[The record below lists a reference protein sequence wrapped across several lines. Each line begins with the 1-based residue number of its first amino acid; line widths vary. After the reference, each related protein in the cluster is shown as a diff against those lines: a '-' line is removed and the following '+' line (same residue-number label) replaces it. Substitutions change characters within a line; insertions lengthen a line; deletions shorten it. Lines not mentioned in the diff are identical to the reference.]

1 MPRPALLAVLLPA
14 LLPALLLAA
23 PVPVAAQ
30 QARPQTPAAQAPA
43 AQAPAQGQAQD
54 QRQQPTRI
62 GEFQRWIAAHTT
74 EQGQKVCYA
83 FTRAA
88 RSEGGPQN
96 RATVTLTVTH
106 RPTGRDQVA
115 VSVGYP
121 YPRQAEAVL
130 TIGTQEFRSYGVV
143 QSSAFFQ
150 SGAQLIAGFRNGR
163 EAVVR
168 SPGPPGRGAVTDTF
182 ALAGFAAAYDAI
194 SRECPAPAPAPAPA
208 PGRGTG
214 R

>member
-1 MPRPALLAVLLPA
+1 MLSPALLAA
-14 LLPALLLAA
+14 LLPALLAAVLAPA
-23 PVPVAAQ
+23 AAQ
-30 QARPQTPAAQAPA
+30 QARPQ
-43 AQAPAQGQAQD
+43 AQD
-54 QRQQPTRI
+54 QAQRPQPTRI
-62 GEFQRWIAAHTT
+62 DQFQNWIAAHTQ

-106 RPTGRDQVA
+106 RPSGRDQVA

-121 YPRQAEAVL
+121 YPRQAEAVM
-130 TIGTQEFRSYGVV
+130 TIGPQEFRSYGVV

-150 SGAQLIAGFRNGR
+150 SGAQLIASFRNGR

-168 SPGPPGRGAVTDTF
+168 SPGPQGRGAATDTF
-182 ALAGFAAAYDAI
+182 PLAGFAAAYAAI
-194 SRECPAPAPAPAPA
+194 SRECPAPAAAPA
-208 PGRGTG
+208 RGAS

>member
-1 MPRPALLAVLLPA
+1 MPRPAFLAA
-14 LLPALLLAA
+14 LLPALLAAALAPA
-23 PVPVAAQ
+23 AAQ
-30 QARPQTPAAQAPA
+30 QARPQ
-43 AQAPAQGQAQD
+43 APAQDPAQ
-54 QRQQPTRI
+54 RVQPTRI
-62 GEFQRWIAAHTT
+62 GEFRNWIAAHTQ

-96 RATVTLTVTH
+96 RSTVTLTVTH

-168 SPGPPGRGAVTDTF
+168 SPGPPGRAAATDTF
-182 ALAGFAAAYDAI
+182 PLAGFAAAYDAI
-194 SRECPAPAPAPAPA
+194 SRECPAAAPTPAPP
-208 PGRGTG
+208 RGAT

>member
-1 MPRPALLAVLLPA
+1 MFRPACLAVLLPA
-14 LLPALLLAA
+14 LLAAA
-23 PVPVAAQ
+23 PSPAAAQ
-30 QARPQTPAAQAPA
+30 QARPQAPA
-43 AQAPAQGQAQD
+43 PDQA

-62 GEFQRWIAAHTT
+62 GQFQNWIAAHTQ

-130 TIGTQEFRSYGVV
+130 AIGTQEFRSYGVV

-168 SPGPPGRGAVTDTF
+168 SPGPPGRTAATDTF
-182 ALAGFAAAYDAI
+182 PLAGFAAAYDAI
-194 SRECPAPAPAPAPA
+194 SRECPAPAPA
-208 PGRGTG
+208 RGAT

>member
-1 MPRPALLAVLLPA
+1 MPRPAFLAA
-14 LLPALLLAA
+14 LLPALLAAALAPA
-23 PVPVAAQ
+23 AAQ
-30 QARPQTPAAQAPA
+30 QARPQAP
-43 AQAPAQGQAQD
+43 APAQDPA

-62 GEFQRWIAAHTT
+62 GQFQNWIAAHTL

-96 RATVTLTVTH
+96 RSTVTLTVTH
-106 RPTGRDQVA
+106 RTTGRDQVA

-168 SPGPPGRGAVTDTF
+168 SPGPPGRAAVTDTF
-182 ALAGFAAAYDAI
+182 PLAGFAAAYDAI
-194 SRECPAPAPAPAPA
+194 SRECPAAAPTPAPP
-208 PGRGTG
+208 RGAT

>member
-1 MPRPALLAVLLPA
+1 MPRFASLVA
-14 LLPALLLAA
+14 LLPALLAIALAPA
-23 PVPVAAQ
+23 AAQ
-30 QARPQTPAAQAPA
+30 QARPQAPTPAQDQA
-43 AQAPAQGQAQD
+43 

-62 GEFQRWIAAHTT
+62 GEFQNWIAAHTQ

-96 RATVTLTVTH
+96 RTTVTLTVTH

-130 TIGTQEFRSYGVV
+130 TIGTQEFRSYAVV

-168 SPGPPGRGAVTDTF
+168 SPGPQGRGAATDTF
-182 ALAGFAAAYDAI
+182 PLAGFAAAYAAI
-194 SRECPAPAPAPAPA
+194 SRECPAATPAPAPAPAPPPA
-208 PGRGTG
+208 RGAS

>member
-1 MPRPALLAVLLPA
+1 MHRPALIAA
-14 LLPALLLAA
+14 LLPALVAA
-23 PVPVAAQ
+23 ALPEAAAQ
-30 QARPQTPAAQAPA
+30 QARPQ
-43 AQAPAQGQAQD
+43 AQAPAQGQAPAQD

-62 GEFQRWIAAHTT
+62 GEYQRWIAAHTL

-83 FTRAA
+83 FTRAS

-96 RATVTLTVTH
+96 RASVTLTVTH

-121 YPRQAEAVL
+121 FPRQAEAVL
-130 TIGTQEFRSYGVV
+130 AIGTQEFRSFAAV

-150 SGAQLIAGFRNGR
+150 SGAQLIVGFRNGR

-168 SPGPPGRGAVTDTF
+168 SPGPPGRAAATDTF
-182 ALAGFAAAYDAI
+182 PLAGFAAAYDAI
-194 SRECPAPAPAPAPA
+194 SRECPAAAPAAPAPPA
-208 PGRGTG
+208 RGAT

>member
-1 MPRPALLAVLLPA
+1 M
-14 LLPALLLAA
+14 
-23 PVPVAAQ
+23 
-30 QARPQTPAAQAPA
+30 
-43 AQAPAQGQAQD
+43 
-54 QRQQPTRI
+54 QPTRI
-62 GEFQRWIAAHTT
+62 GQFQNWIAAHTQ

-96 RATVTLTVTH
+96 RSTVTLTVTH

-130 TIGTQEFRSYGVV
+130 TIDTQEFRSYGVV

-168 SPGPPGRGAVTDTF
+168 SPGPPGRAAATDTF
-182 ALAGFAAAYDAI
+182 PLAGFAAAYDAI
-194 SRECPAPAPAPAPA
+194 SRECPAAAPTPAPP
-208 PGRGTG
+208 RGAT

>member
-1 MPRPALLAVLLPA
+1 MPRPAFLAA
-14 LLPALLLAA
+14 LLPALLAAALAPA
-23 PVPVAAQ
+23 AAQ
-30 QARPQTPAAQAPA
+30 QARPQ
-43 AQAPAQGQAQD
+43 AQAPAQGQAPAQD

-62 GEFQRWIAAHTT
+62 GEFRNGIAAHTL

-83 FTRAA
+83 FTRAT

-96 RATVTLTVTH
+96 RSTVTLTVTH

-130 TIGTQEFRSYGVV
+130 TIGTQEFRSYAVV

-168 SPGPPGRGAVTDTF
+168 SPGPPGRAAATDTF
-182 ALAGFAAAYDAI
+182 PLAGFAAAYDAI
-194 SRECPAPAPAPAPA
+194 SRECPAAAPTPAPP
-208 PGRGTG
+208 RGAT

>member
-1 MPRPALLAVLLPA
+1 MLRPARLAA
-14 LLPALLLAA
+14 LLPALLAAA
-23 PVPVAAQ
+23 PLPAAAQ
-30 QARPQTPAAQAPA
+30 QARPQ
-43 AQAPAQGQAQD
+43 APAQGQGQE
-54 QRQQPTRI
+54 QRAQPTRI
-62 GEFQRWIAAHTT
+62 GQFQNWTAAHTL

-106 RPTGRDQVA
+106 RPSGRDQVA

-121 YPRQAEAVL
+121 YSRQAEAVM

-168 SPGPPGRGAVTDTF
+168 SPGPPGRAAATDTF
-182 ALAGFAAAYDAI
+182 PLAGFAAAYDAI
-194 SRECPAPAPAPAPA
+194 SRECPAAAPAAPA
-208 PGRGTG
+208 RGAT